1 MTKPYLR
8 ILAPAEGKEYSS
20 FYLYL
25 PAAAEQE
32 EYFTEYRF
40 LYEVNPIKP
49 ELAYHEGSND
59 PANRQFYRIRTAY
72 LVKREGERFTP
83 VFRALQDGEIG
94 FAMKETGAGDF
105 VGGFHGDEVL
115 TDVLLTVDGHELALD
130 VPFFGTF
137 DSFEFYEKSYIT
149 RCNMPS
155 EHIMLH
161 TQRYTVK
168 GNTLCLAQDLEW
180 TADARP
186 LHSAFTPML
195 TAQRLDPQ
203 DLDRIL
209 SETVELLDKEGNIL
223 AQFDTTDYGKD
234 RIGNPSDS
242 VCLNTPATAVR
253 VYGKESGFMAE
264 AGYTVR
270 EGIPEEQINTH
281 LCIRH
286 MRGAVDNKIYFDIG
300 RGTAPKKGDAWRS
313 DIYYRVTYRVK

>member
-8 ILAPAEGKEYSS
+8 ILAPAEGREYSS

-25 PAAAEQE
+25 PAAEGHD

-49 ELAYHEGSND
+49 ELGYGEGPND
-59 PANRQFYRIRTAY
+59 PANRKFYRIRTAY
-72 LVKREGERFTP
+72 LVKREGDTFAP
-83 VFRALQDGEIG
+83 MFRALQDGEIG
-94 FAMKETGAGDF
+94 FAMKEQGAGDF

-115 TDVLLTVDGHELALD
+115 TDVSLTVDGRAMPLD
-130 VPFFGTF
+130 TPYFGTF
-137 DSFEFYEKSYIT
+137 ESLEFYEQSYIT
-149 RCNMPS
+149 RCNTPD
-155 EHIMLH
+155 EHILLH
-161 TQRYTVK
+161 TQRYTVD
-168 GNTLCLAQDLEW
+168 GNTLRLAQDLEW

-186 LHSAFTPML
+186 IHSAFTPML

-209 SETVELLDKEGNIL
+209 SETVELLDGEGNIL
-223 AQFDTTDYGKD
+223 AQFDTTDYGRD
-234 RIGNPSDS
+234 RIGSPSDS

-270 EGIPEEQINTH
+270 EGIPPEHIKTY

-286 MRGAVDNKIYFDIG
+286 MRGAVDNKIYFDIA
-300 RGTAPKKGDAWRS
+300 RDTAPKKGDAWRS
-313 DIYYRVTYRVK
+313 DIYYRVTYGVK